1 LFGASTPFAKVL
13 LGHGLSPQLLAGLFY
28 LGSGVG
34 LSGVLIVRLL
44 LKRGAG
50 EASLRLADVP
60 QLASAVLLGG
70 AVAPVPLMKGLTD
83 TSAASA
89 SLLLNLEGLATMG
102 IAWLVFRENVD
113 RRLLLGALAI
123 LAGATVLS
131 WGGGSMQIGRG
142 ALL

>member
-1 LFGASTPFAKVL
+1 MSASSSPSFLAWPGAAFAIGAAVLFGASTPFAKVL

-70 AVAPVPLMKGLTD
+70 AVAPSGNRKLTPYL
-83 TSAASA
+83 SRCSH
-89 SLLLNLEGLATMG
+89 G
-102 IAWLVFRENVD
+102 
-113 RRLLLGALAI
+113 RL
-123 LAGATVLS
+123 
-131 WGGGSMQIGRG
+131 GRYPIV
-142 ALL
+142 